1 MHPLLSI
8 LVSAV
13 ALLALGAF
21 LFWLDRVT
29 TPPARG
35 RHHDHLIPPPPHTW
49 RGVRGS

>member
-8 LVSAV
+8 LLSAV

-21 LFWLDRVT
+21 LFWLDRAT
-29 TPPARG
+29 APSARG
-35 RHHDHLIPPPPHTW
+35 RHHDHLIPPQPRTW

>member
-8 LVSAV
+8 LLSAV
-13 ALLALGAF
+13 ALAALGAF

-29 TPPARG
+29 ATPTRG
-35 RHHDHLIPPPPHTW
+35 RHHDHLIPPPPRSW